1 MNKKPLS
8 CLIVDDEPLAAQGM
22 KYYLGKIA
30 DVSVVDMCF
39 SAFEASEKLKQHQID
54 LVFLDINM
62 PDISG
67 LEWLE
72 SILSPPLVI
81 LTTAYSEYALEGYR
95 LNVVDY
101 LLKPIGL
108 PRLLAAIEK
117 AHSRKKT
124 SPVERERRVT
134 DLYVR
139 HNDALVKVNLDDIL
153 FIEAMQN
160 YIKIY
165 TDSTIYIAHQTMV
178 SMSEKL
184 NGQQFY
190 RIHKSY
196 LINIAYISSIKG
208 NRIFISGHE
217 LPLSKHRR
225 EDFLKRI
232 VSL

>member
-108 PRLLAAIEK
+108 PRLLVAIEK

-184 NGQQFY
+184 NGQQSIESTS
-190 RIHKSY
+190 RI
-196 LINIAYISSIKG
+196 
-208 NRIFISGHE
+208 
-217 LPLSKHRR
+217 
-225 EDFLKRI
+225 
-232 VSL
+232 